1 MSRRTTDRRREG
13 EGRATSLTPP
23 LIPLRYIEYLGG
35 AATHHLRLLLTRQ
48 GPKQPVDV
56 LLCLKSYGP
65 NMREVRA
72 PQDTV
77 STYQRDHLRTIRIID
92 QPMIDAC
99 PHEVRDPRQL
109 KLAADDLEM
118 REAVQNT
125 AKNEVIGEHALD
137 FTEELEH
144 ATRILT
150 AFLRSLC
157 VNQGQRG
164 KEPAGE
170 DVQRDGRTRFVRHGP
185 EAIVDGVPIGWT
197 ANRRLAVNHRAQQ
210 ALV

>member
-56 LLCLKSYGP
+56 LLGLKSYGP

-99 PHEVRDPRQL
+99 PHVVARLHLEGVEMHAWAETVRVLQAVQVPHEVRDPRQL

-125 AKNEVIGEHALD
+125 AKHAD
-137 FTEELEH
+137 SHRVPQE
-144 ATRILT
+144 
-150 AFLRSLC
+150 SVC
-157 VNQGQRG
+157 Q
-164 KEPAGE
+164 P
-170 DVQRDGRTRFVRHGP
+170 GP
-185 EAIVDGVPIGWT
+185 EGQGAG
-197 ANRRLAVNHRAQQ
+197 R
-210 ALV
+210 